1 MWQRISFA
9 AGTRQAQKDV
19 RVTMPRK
26 TEWISVREA
35 AKELNVSKMTIYRRI
50 NDDDLLAV
58 RVGRIIRVRRSSL
71 ERYIAENYITGTI
84 VNE

>member
-1 MWQRISFA
+1 M
-9 AGTRQAQKDV
+9 
-19 RVTMPRK
+19 TMPRK

>member
-1 MWQRISFA
+1 
-9 AGTRQAQKDV
+9 
-19 RVTMPRK
+19 MPRK